1 MKHTRKKAL
10 AVLSAILLLL
20 SGTVQSVLAEEA
32 AVPPSAEKADATA
45 TEKVLSDLGVEE
57 GSLELPCKSAILM
70 EATTG
75 AVLYTQ
81 NAEESMPPASV
92 TKVMTLLLL
101 MEAIDSGVIHLDDK
115 VTVSANAAS
124 MGGSQVYLKEG

>member
-32 AVPPSAEKADATA
+32 AVPTSAEKADATA

-81 NAEESMPPASV
+81 NAEESMQSF
-92 TKVMTLLLL
+92 
-101 MEAIDSGVIHLDDK
+101 H
-115 VTVSANAAS
+115 
-124 MGGSQVYLKEG
+124 

>member
-32 AVPPSAEKADATA
+32 AVPTSAEKADATA

-57 GSLELPCKSAILM
+57 GRGKSRTALQERNSDGSNDGSGSLH
-70 EATTG
+70 
-75 AVLYTQ
+75 
-81 NAEESMPPASV
+81 AERR
-92 TKVMTLLLL
+92 
-101 MEAIDSGVIHLDDK
+101 GIH
-115 VTVSANAAS
+115 AARI
-124 MGGSQVYLKEG
+124 GNEGHDAFAPDGSN

>member
-32 AVPPSAEKADATA
+32 AVPTSAEKADATA

-70 EATTG
+70 KQRRELFSTRRTPR
-75 AVLYTQ
+75 
-81 NAEESMPPASV
+81 NRCRP
-92 TKVMTLLLL
+92 
-101 MEAIDSGVIHLDDK
+101 HR
-115 VTVSANAAS
+115 
-124 MGGSQVYLKEG
+124 